1 MIVRE
6 DNKTYYSQTYHK
18 NVGLVYRPPKGIHNL
33 IIHSSLSEEE
43 LRCGFLDSPELIS
56 TLNFIHLLDEDGNIE
71 DLIPV
76 EVMLEEVKFEGFSS
90 ICFRNSGH
98 LTPPNFFIRKFVFP
112 NELTTAAL
120 SGYSYNGHNSIV
132 DCMNFSNC
140 TKLSCCQTGF
150 LESWVNVKEV
160 IFPNYLYPSLILKEG
175 GIKDLPKLERLILP
189 PNICIYNDSL
199 SFLGNESENGVDIP
213 LYNIECTV
221 TEKDGTCSSAAID
234 GSTINRLVLSG
245 NITFEHDE
253 NSYFCRN
260 CKIKEL
266 ILSPSNN
273 NYSHMFND
281 CEIGSIRY
289 VVGKGNIDFSSLM
302 PDFNKFLSAFAKDAG
317 IPFPTNSRIDTENT
331 IADIYEKIRHGDDL
345 S

>member
-33 IIHSSLSEEE
+33 IIHSSSSEEE

-56 TLNFIHLLDEDGNIE
+56 TLNFIHVLDENGNVE
-71 DLIPV
+71 DQIPV
-76 EVMLEEVKFEGFSS
+76 EVMLDEVRFEGFSS
-90 ICFRNSGH
+90 ICFKNSGH

-112 NELTTAAL
+112 SELTTAAL
-120 SGYSYNGHNSIV
+120 PGHSYNGHKSMV
-132 DCMNFSNC
+132 DCMDFSNC

-150 LESWVNVKEV
+150 LESWANVKDV

-175 GIKDLPKLERLILP
+175 SINYLPKLERLILP

-213 LYNIECTV
+213 LYNVECTV
-221 TEKDGTCSSAAID
+221 TEQACTDLNAAIRD
-234 GSTINRLVLSG
+234 STINRLVLSG

-266 ILSPSNN
+266 ILAPSNN

-289 VVGKGNIDFSSLM
+289 VVGKGNIDFSSLV

-317 IPFPTNSRIDTENT
+317 IPVPTNSRIDTENT
-331 IADIYEKIRHGDDL
+331 IADIYESIRHWVD
-345 S
+345 